1 MAITTIGAAGAAP
14 APVRNRVLIQD
25 VAECILSF
33 PENYSPQIFWSGTTA
48 QLGDDIDR
56 ITLDDGREIIAPVG
70 DLQDIVGWTC
80 LLNGWVPD
88 REAVK
93 GGSGVWWRK
102 ANGNGTPYRGTDIAQ
117 AALGLTAAEA
127 RRLFSPNWQ
136 PGNSRGSTLAIQT
149 ASALLDIADGG
160 KL

>member
-1 MAITTIGAAGAAP
+1 MAVTTITAAGAAP

-33 PENYSPQIFWSGTTA
+33 PDEYTPFVFWQGRPV
-48 QLGDDIDR
+48 QLGDDIQN
-56 ITLDDGREIIAPVG
+56 ITMDGGRVYENIPVG

-88 REAVK
+88 GPSANSP
-93 GGSGVWWRK
+93 SGTWWRK
-102 ANGNGTPYRGTDIAQ
+102 GDGTPFRGTDIAQ
-117 AALGLTAAEA
+117 KALGLTAAEA
-127 RRLFSPNWQ
+127 RRLFNVSWQ
-136 PGNSRGSTLAIQT
+136 PGTSRGSTLAIQT